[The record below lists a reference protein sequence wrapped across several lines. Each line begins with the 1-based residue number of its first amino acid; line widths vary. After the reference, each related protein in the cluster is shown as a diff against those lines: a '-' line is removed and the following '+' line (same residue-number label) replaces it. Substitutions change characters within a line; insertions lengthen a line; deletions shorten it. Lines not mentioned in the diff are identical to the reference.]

1 MSQTSI
7 PVEWLPQYTY
17 RDYEKWEGDWEL
29 IRGFPYAMSPAPQ
42 RRHQYVGGQFVYA
55 AIEALKKNGGTCNC
69 EVLYESDWIIS
80 ETTVVRPDVM
90 IICNTP
96 PSDFVRTPPVLILE
110 IFSSSSRLKD
120 RNVKFKLYEE
130 AGVRYYLMA
139 DPEQNK
145 LELFALKNNRF
156 EETTATVFQLTDTCE
171 ITLDLKSIWQ

>member
-1 MSQTSI
+1 MLTSI

-17 RDYEKWEGDWEL
+17 TDYEKWKGDWEL

-42 RRHQYVGGQFVYA
+42 RRHQYVGGQFVTLA
-55 AIEALKKNGGTCNC
+55 NNALKKHKGNYAC

-110 IFSSSSRLKD
+110 IFSASTRLKD
-120 RNVKFKLYEE
+120 RNLKFKLYEE
-130 AGVRYYLMA
+130 AGVKYYLMA

-145 LELFALKNNRF
+145 MELFTLKNNRF
-156 EETTATVFQLTDTCE
+156 EETTSATFQLAKSCS
-171 ITLDLKSIWQ
+171 ITLDLQQIW